1 MPIRIVEKTKAE
13 MREDQSVKD
22 KKPKK
27 MLIGGQ
33 TKLDKNK
40 NNRIDSEDFE
50 LLRASKKR
58 KGGVMKAVRGRLAG
72 QDFSERMKNVEKGLI
87 NKKTGKPTSMMAMR
101 ELKGYKT
108 GELPKEFNKR
118 RMALAG
124 AKEALKRTKIGK
136 IALGVAG
143 AGLAAKAF
151 LDKKRKEAKEKKQN
165 KKMGG
170 GMMKTPGYRK
180 GKGVMIMIAVGKPK
194 KKMGGGL
201 AAATERLKA
210 QGKMGG
216 GMMKKYTKGGGADMG
231 KYSLS
236 RRDVKILG
244 KKGTEKLMESRAQ
257 TARAYALAQ
266 SMKDKDR
273 LTERDIKKAKSL
285 VKGKMGGGMM
295 KPQKAVLGMLFRK
308 KKKATPGMKM
318 VQSSPGGFGLLGRL
332 AKKVGL
338 SQGGGAD
345 TGRMGEIKSKLGVAT
360 NQINRMKIP
369 GRLTQRDKEV
379 LKEITK
385 IKGRKF
391 KPLSVSERTVDA
403 LKDYVKGSSA
413 PKKMGGGMMQPAMP
427 MYKKGTMIKARGG
440 GLAKT
445 KPTKMY

>member
-1 MPIRIVEKTKAE
+1 MPINVTDEKGKIIAGPKKSGDDTE
-13 MREDQSVKD
+13 REKGL
-22 KKPKK
+22 KKSK

-33 TKLDKNK
+33 AKLDKNK
-40 NNRIDSEDFE
+40 NNKIDAEDFAM
-50 LLRASKKR
+50 LRREKSP
-58 KGGVMKAVRGRLAG
+58 MKAKRGRLAG
-72 QDFSERMKNVEKGLI
+72 QDFSERMKNVERGLI
-87 NKKTGKPTSMMAMR
+87 NKKTGKPTSMDAMR
-101 ELKGYKT
+101 QLKGFKT

-124 AKEALKRTKIGK
+124 AKEALKRTTVGK
-136 IALGVAG
+136 IALGIAG
-143 AGLAAKAF
+143 VGLGAKAL
-151 LDKKRKEAKEKKQN
+151 LDKKKKEAQEKKKN

-170 GMMKTPGYRK
+170 GMMKTPGYKK

-216 GMMKKYTKGGGADMG
+216 GMMK
-231 KYSLS
+231 
-236 RRDVKILG
+236 
-244 KKGTEKLMESRAQ
+244 
-257 TARAYALAQ
+257 
-266 SMKDKDR
+266 
-273 LTERDIKKAKSL
+273 
-285 VKGKMGGGMM
+285 
-295 KPQKAVLGMLFRK
+295 PQKAVLGLLFRK

-318 VQSSPGGFGLLGRL
+318 VESSPGGFGLLGRL

-338 SQGGGAD
+338 QKGGGAD

-369 GRLTQRDKEV
+369 GRLTQRDKEA
-379 LKEITK
+379 LKEISK

-391 KPLSVSERTVDA
+391 KPLSTTQRVLDA
-403 LKDYVKGSSA
+403 LKSPKPVA
-413 PKKMGGGMMQPAMP
+413 KKMGGGMMQPAMP
-427 MYKKGTMIKARGG
+427 MYKKGKMIKARGG

>member
-1 MPIRIVEKTKAE
+1 
-13 MREDQSVKD
+13 
-22 KKPKK
+22 
-27 MLIGGQ
+27 MLKGNQ
-33 TKLDKNK
+33 KKLDKNK

-50 LLRASKKR
+50 LLRAGKKR
-58 KGGVMKAVRGRLAG
+58 GGVMKAKRGRLAC

-87 NKKTGKPTSMMAMR
+87 NKKTGKPTSMDAMR
-101 ELKGYKT
+101 QLKGFKT

-124 AKEALKRTKIGK
+124 AKEALKRTRIGK

-143 AGLAAKAF
+143 AGLAAKAY
-151 LDKKRKEAKEKKQN
+151 LDKKKKEAKEKKQN

-170 GMMKTPGYRK
+170 GMMKRYNK
-180 GKGVMIMIAVGKPK
+180 GGGADTGTVGEMRSRLGVRINKAKRLARRMKDTDRLTERDIAEAKKAVS

-210 QGKMGG
+210 Q
-216 GMMKKYTKGGGADMG
+216 
-231 KYSLS
+231 
-236 RRDVKILG
+236 
-244 KKGTEKLMESRAQ
+244 
-257 TARAYALAQ
+257 
-266 SMKDKDR
+266 
-273 LTERDIKKAKSL
+273 
-285 VKGKMGGGMM
+285 GKMGGGMM

-318 VQSSPGGFGLLGRL
+318 VESSPGGFGLLGRL

-338 SQGGGAD
+338 QKGGGAD

-369 GRLTQRDKEV
+369 GRLTQRDKEA
-379 LKEITK
+379 LKEISK

-391 KPLSVSERTVDA
+391 KPLSTTQRVLDA
-403 LKDYVKGSSA
+403 LKSPKPVA
-413 PKKMGGGMMQPAMP
+413 KKMGGGMMQPAMP
-427 MYKKGTMIKARGG
+427 MYKKGKMIKARGG

>member
-216 GMMKKYTKGGGADMG
+216 GMMK
-231 KYSLS
+231 
-236 RRDVKILG
+236 
-244 KKGTEKLMESRAQ
+244 
-257 TARAYALAQ
+257 
-266 SMKDKDR
+266 
-273 LTERDIKKAKSL
+273 
-285 VKGKMGGGMM
+285 
-295 KPQKAVLGMLFRK
+295 PQKAVLGMLFRK